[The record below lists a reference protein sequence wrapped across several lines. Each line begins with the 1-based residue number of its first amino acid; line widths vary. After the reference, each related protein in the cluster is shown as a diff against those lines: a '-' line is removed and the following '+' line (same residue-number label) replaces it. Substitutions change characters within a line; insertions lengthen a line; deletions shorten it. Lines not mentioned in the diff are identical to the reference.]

1 MLVDKRVQWVHH
13 LSQQAHYWHYRGQR
27 LKLPLALDLNLRL
40 LELTLDFDLLRALRL
55 DIKLGK
61 LL

>member
-1 MLVDKRVQWVHH
+1 MDAGIKKLY
-13 LSQQAHYWHYRGQR
+13 AHFR
-27 LKLPLALDLNLRL
+27 A